1 MKKKLDKD
9 PEFVFKLP
17 TSASVLSEIKEN
29 DGEKTYQD
37 QKLNNFTQAKD
48 YIQNHASD
56 IVSKIITCFDDY
68 FTNIFKQNELH
79 SDKPS
84 EEGDKIIFDVCMT
97 LNCCVWPNIT
107 PDGDLKPLSNQ
118 LKSFKNL
125 FSRYCNMD
133 VFKDITWQALSDG
146 FIDIVHY
153 ANHYFSITDCNPPE
167 LWSKLMIIGKN
178 KPNWKGASLIVICLC
193 VLFSNATV
201 ERFLVT

>member
-1 MKKKLDKD
+1 MKKKFNKD

-17 TSASVLSEIKEN
+17 TSASVLSEIEEN

-37 QKLNNFTQAKD
+37 QKFNNFTQAKD

-56 IVSKIITCFDDY
+56 IVSKIITCFNAY
-68 FTNIFKQNELH
+68 FTNIYKQNELH

-84 EEGDKIIFDVCMT
+84 EEGDKIIFDVCMA
-97 LNCCVWPNIT
+97 LDCCVWPNIT

-133 VFKDITWQALSDG
+133 VFKNITWQALPDG

-153 ANHYFSITDCNPPE
+153 ANRYFSIIDCNPVE
-167 LWSKLMIIGKN
+167 LWSKLMSIGKKQTQLEGSLSN
-178 KPNWKGASLIVICLC
+178 CRNLFMCAVFICHIGA
-193 VLFSNATV
+193 F
-201 ERFLVT
+201 F